1 MSPDVGRQV
10 IAPGEGPHANPALER
25 FLSGVN
31 ADVSSQ
37 LVRPGEASI
46 AVRYRAGI
54 RALVDRGLGRSVGVF
69 PVPNWHQPDRQL
81 TLLVD
86 L

>member
-1 MSPDVGRQV
+1 MVRS
-10 IAPGEGPHANPALER
+10 GEGPLAQPTLER
-25 FLSGVN
+25 PVPGVLSV
-31 ADVSSQ
+31 VSSQ

-54 RALVDRGLGRSVGVF
+54 RALVDRGLGRSVRVF
-69 PVPNWHQPDRQL
+69 TVPNRHQPDRQL